1 MLRVLLA
8 LAVLAFTVYTVVD
21 CIQTED
27 ERVRN
32 LPKIAW
38 VVLILL
44 FTPAGGIAW
53 LFAGRPADSQGG
65 GPFGRLP
72 FGPQDRL
79 GPSGGPQRGPRRP
92 LGPDDDPDFLKG
104 L

>member
-53 LFAGRPADSQGG
+53 LFAGRPNDPQGG
-65 GPFGRLP
+65 GPLGRLP

-79 GPSGGPQRGPRRP
+79 GPSGGPRRP
-92 LGPDDDPDFLKG
+92 MGPDDDPDFLKG

>member
-1 MLRVLLA
+1 MLRVVVA

-21 CIQTED
+21 CIQTKD

-32 LPKIAW
+32 LPKLVW

-53 LFAGRPADSQGG
+53 LFAGRPLEREG

-72 FGPQDRL
+72 FGPQDKLAPRGRSSY
-79 GPSGGPQRGPRRP
+79 GPPM
-92 LGPDDDPDFLKG
+92 GPDDDPEFLKG